1 MTMAKNSLD
10 ISTKF
15 CRDCLKD
22 IDAGYTN
29 NICPSCSSPRLISH
43 PEIHKLSISH
53 IDCDAFYA
61 SVEKRDNPELSSK
74 PLIIGGGKRGVV
86 STCCYIARTYGVK
99 SAMPMFKANKLC
111 PKAVI
116 IPPNMN
122 KYSAVSKD
130 LRKIFDDLTPVVEP
144 ISIDEA
150 FLDLSGT
157 QKLHRMSPAKILAK
171 TATKIHN
178 EIGITVSVGL
188 SYNKFL
194 AKMASDLNKPNGFS
208 IIGEAE
214 AKSFLAKQPINKIW
228 GVGNVLSK
236 KMNRAGITQIG
247 QLQKMELKKLIGD
260 YGIMGERLY
269 YLSRGDDTRTVTS
282 ARKSKSVSNET
293 TLETDISDY
302 NLLKKKLWTLC
313 EKLSAR
319 LKEQE
324 LSAKTI
330 NLKLK
335 TANFRTVSRSV
346 TLDGYTQM
354 AEILYAHGKHL
365 LKPECNGLEYRLIGI
380 GVSKFTDDRF
390 SDLPDLLDPAKD
402 NKIKTEKAMDKIRGK
417 FGSNIINKGRK
428 FT

>member
-1 MTMAKNSLD
+1 M
-10 ISTKF
+10 
-15 CRDCLKD
+15 KD
-22 IDAGYTN
+22 ITADYHDT
-29 NICPSCSSPRLISH
+29 ICPSCSSPRLLSH
-43 PEIHKLSISH
+43 PEIHKLSIAH

-61 SVEKRDNPELSSK
+61 SVEKRDNPEFNSK

-111 PKAVI
+111 PKATV
-116 IPPNMN
+116 IPPDMK

-130 LRKIFDDLTPVVEP
+130 IRKIFDELTPIVEP

-157 QKLHRMSPAKILAK
+157 QKLHGMFPAKILSR
-171 TATKIHN
+171 TAVKIYD

-194 AKMASDLNKPNGFS
+194 AKLASDLNKPNGFS

-214 AKSFLAKQPINKIW
+214 AKTFLARQPISKIW
-228 GVGNVLSK
+228 GVGKVLNQ
-236 KMNRAGITQIG
+236 KMNGAGITQIG

-260 YGIMGERLY
+260 YGVMGERLY
-269 YLSRGDDTRTVTS
+269 YFSRGDDTRTVIST
-282 ARKSKSVSNET
+282 RKSKSVSNET
-293 TLETDISDY
+293 TLETDVSDY
-302 NLLKKKLWTLC
+302 NFLKKKLWALC

-319 LKEQE
+319 LKEQQ

-380 GVSKFTDDRF
+380 GVTKFTDDRF
-390 SDLPDLLDPAKD
+390 SDLPDLLDPSKE
-402 NKIKTEKAMDKIRGK
+402 NKIKTEKAMDKIRGR
-417 FGSNIINKGRK
+417 FGADIINKGRK